1 MNSKISMIVAILLAV
16 AVLAFGLI
24 LEPQMADQ
32 MAIHWGADGQVDG
45 YGSHFIGIW
54 LMPITIIGLTL
65 LMILI
70 PSIDPRKENIAK
82 FRNEYNG
89 FVLFFS
95 FFLAYVQVLTLL
107 WNLGMTF
114 DLQTYLIPAFGGLV
128 FYIGF
133 LVAKAKSNYFIG
145 IRTPWTLQ
153 DEQVWN
159 DTHRLGGLLFKVSG
173 LIGLVG
179 IFLPKLNI
187 WLLLIPL
194 LATSVVTIGF
204 SYFRYRQLHPEK

>member
-16 AVLAFGLI
+16 AVLALGLI

-95 FFLAYVQVLTLL
+95 RFS
-107 WNLGMTF
+107 G
-114 DLQTYLIPAFGGLV
+114 IP
-128 FYIGF
+128 
-133 LVAKAKSNYFIG
+133 SG
-145 IRTPWTLQ
+145 INSFV
-153 DEQVWN
+153 E
-159 DTHRLGGLLFKVSG
+159 SG
-173 LIGLVG
+173 DG
-179 IFLPKLNI
+179 I
-187 WLLLIPL
+187 
-194 LATSVVTIGF
+194 
-204 SYFRYRQLHPEK
+204 